1 MYLGD
6 WQWLDFANIPGVLD
20 WIGFV
25 LGGLGIAFALVQLY
39 KSRGALQAAK
49 DALDDARNVLVRD
62 QIIVLLPAFSEIAAS
77 LADAMSADSRDV
89 AIEVLQR
96 FSERASEAEQLL
108 ANREDPQTEA
118 VGELLEAR
126 IAAAKAID
134 RLYRSFDQSTAQR
147 VGAAA
152 AKIRSVAVT
161 LNGVHVLVRNEIGST
176 KNA

>member
-1 MYLGD
+1 MYIGD
-6 WQWLDFANIPGVLD
+6 WNWLDFANIPGVLD

-25 LGGLGIAFALVQLY
+25 FGGLGIGFALVQLY

-49 DALDDARNVLVRD
+49 DALDDAREILVRD

-77 LADAMSADSRDV
+77 LAGAMSANSRDV
-89 AIEVLQR
+89 AIDVLQR

-108 ANREDPQTEA
+108 TNRQTPQSEA
-118 VGELLEAR
+118 VSELLDAR
-126 IAAAKAID
+126 VAAAKAID
-134 RLYRSFDQSTAQR
+134 RLYSRFDLTTAQR

-152 AKIRSVAVT
+152 AKIRSTAVT
-161 LNGVHVLVRNEIGST
+161 LNAVHVLVRNEIGSA